1 MADESEIFSGDDVL
15 LLPTL
20 EGVSGLSDLEVFVQG
35 LADYIEVDLPFEIPN
50 NPEFLFANSDDI
62 LVLDGDEKKVA
73 LVAGENISI
82 EHIQGDSVLFI
93 NGTDIDFDLASGSP
107 TLFWEGGPENNLNLN
122 VHHGEITLVLP
133 DRAISAES
141 QIELIEEAIF
151 IDGYDTGIIFS
162 SDASSDVQ
170 IEFIDLNGNSVF
182 HNIGQPAQ
190 VSETLVEHEVSDF
203 EFKDE
208 NPSEEEALSVESE
221 WQVSDLE
228 IFEKI
233 EDGVLAE
240 LDGVSPSIDL
250 GDLQDDL
257 FDAPDVT
264 MVNITPRNSNRS
276 DLKNMELMPEEAM
289 IYRSD
294 DESRLEFGEAEIDW
308 FLEVNDFTDFTIH
321 DPLSLLD
328 DL

>member
-1 MADESEIFSGDDVL
+1 MAKESEIFSGDDVL

-93 NGTDIDFDLASGSP
+93 NGTDIEFDLASGSS
-107 TLFWEGGPENNLNLN
+107 TLFWEGGSENNLSLN
-122 VHHGEITLVLP
+122 FHHGEITLVLP

-141 QIELIEEAIF
+141 QIELIENAVF

-162 SDASSDVQ
+162 SNAISDVQ
-170 IEFIDLNGNSVF
+170 IEFVDLNGNSVF
-182 HNIGQPAQ
+182 HNIDQSAQ
-190 VSETLVEHEVSDF
+190 VSAISVEHEISDF

-208 NPSEEEALSVESE
+208 DPSGEDALSVESE

-240 LDGVSPSIDL
+240 LDGVSPSVDL
-250 GDLQDDL
+250 GDLEDDL

-276 DLKNMELMPEEAM
+276 DLKDMELMPEEAM

-308 FLEVNDFTDFTIH
+308 FLEVNDFADFTID

>member
-1 MADESEIFSGDDVL
+1 MAQESEIFSGDDVL

-50 NPEFLFANSDDI
+50 NPEFLFANGGDI

-107 TLFWEGGPENNLNLN
+107 TLFWEGGSENNLNLN

-141 QIELIEEAIF
+141 QIELIEDAIF
-151 IDGYDTGIIFS
+151 IDGYNTGIIFS

-203 EFKDE
+203 EFNDE
-208 NPSEEEALSVESE
+208 NPSAEEALSVESE

-264 MVNITPRNSNRS
+264 MVKITPRNSNRS
-276 DLKNMELMPEEAM
+276 DLKDMELMPEEAM

>member
-1 MADESEIFSGDDVL
+1 MAKESEIFSGDDVL

-35 LADYIEVDLPFEIPN
+35 LADYIEVDLPFEIPS

-107 TLFWEGGPENNLNLN
+107 TLFWEGGSENSLNLN

-141 QIELIEEAIF
+141 QIELIEDAIF
-151 IDGYDTGIIFS
+151 IDGYDTGIILA
-162 SDASSDVQ
+162 SDASSKVQ
-170 IEFIDLNGNSVF
+170 IEFVDVNGNSVF

-190 VSETLVEHEVSDF
+190 VSEILVEHEVSDF

-208 NPSEEEALSVESE
+208 NPSAEDTLSVESE

-250 GDLQDDL
+250 GDLEDDL
-257 FDAPDVT
+257 FDAPNVT

-276 DLKNMELMPEEAM
+276 DLKDMELMPEEAM

-308 FLEVNDFTDFTIH
+308 FLEVNDFTDFTID

>member
-1 MADESEIFSGDDVL
+1 MAKDSEIFSGDDVL
-15 LLPTL
+15 LMPTL
-20 EGVSGLSDLEVFVQG
+20 EGVFGLSDLEVFVQG
-35 LADYIEVDLPFEIPN
+35 LANYIEVDLPFDMPN
-50 NPEFLFANSDDI
+50 DPEFLFANDDDI

-73 LVAGENISI
+73 LVTGENISI
-82 EHIQGDSVLFI
+82 EHIQGDSMLFI
-93 NGTDIDFDLASGSP
+93 NGINIDFDLASGSP
-107 TLFWEGGPENNLNLN
+107 TLFWDGGSENNLNLN
-122 VHHGEITLVLP
+122 IQHGEITLVLP

-141 QIELIEEAIF
+141 QIEVIENAIF

-162 SDASSDVQ
+162 SDASSNVQ
-170 IEFIDLNGNSVF
+170 IEFVDLNGNSVF
-182 HNIGQPAQ
+182 HNIVQPVQ
-190 VSETLVEHEVSDF
+190 VSPISVEDEVSEF

-208 NPSEEEALSVESE
+208 GPPAEDEYSVESD

-240 LDGVSPSIDL
+240 LDSVSPSIDL

-257 FDAPDVT
+257 FVAPDVT
-264 MVNITPRNSNRS
+264 MVNIPPRNSGQS
-276 DLKNMELMPEEAM
+276 DLEDMELMPEEAM

-308 FLEVNDFTDFTIH
+308 FLEVNDFTDFTID

>member
-1 MADESEIFSGDDVL
+1 MAKDSEIFSGDDVL
-15 LLPTL
+15 LMPTL
-20 EGVSGLSDLEVFVQG
+20 EGVFGLSDLEVFVQG
-35 LADYIEVDLPFEIPN
+35 LANYIEVDLPFDMPN
-50 NPEFLFANSDDI
+50 DPEFLFANDDDI

-73 LVAGENISI
+73 LVTGENISI
-82 EHIQGDSVLFI
+82 EHIQGDSMLFI
-93 NGTDIDFDLASGSP
+93 NGINIDFDLASGSP
-107 TLFWEGGPENNLNLN
+107 TLFWDGGSENNLNLN
-122 VHHGEITLVLP
+122 IQHGEITLVLP

-141 QIELIEEAIF
+141 QIEVIENAIF

-162 SDASSDVQ
+162 SDVSSNVQ
-170 IEFIDLNGNSVF
+170 IEFVDLNGNSVF
-182 HNIGQPAQ
+182 HNIAQPVQ
-190 VSETLVEHEVSDF
+190 VSPISVEDEVSEF

-208 NPSEEEALSVESE
+208 GPPAEDEYSVESD

-240 LDGVSPSIDL
+240 LDSVSPSIDL

-257 FDAPDVT
+257 FVAPDVT
-264 MVNITPRNSNRS
+264 MVNIPPRNSGQS
-276 DLKNMELMPEEAM
+276 DLEDMELMPEEAM

-308 FLEVNDFTDFTIH
+308 FLEVNDFTDFTID

>member
-1 MADESEIFSGDDVL
+1 MAKDSEIFSGDDVL
-15 LLPTL
+15 MLPTL
-20 EGVSGLSDLEVFVQG
+20 EGVFGLSDLEVFVQG
-35 LADYIEVDLPFEIPN
+35 LANYIEVDLPFDMPN
-50 NPEFLFANSDDI
+50 DPEFLFANDDDI
-62 LVLDGDEKKVA
+62 LVLDGDQKKVA
-73 LVAGENISI
+73 VVTGENISI
-82 EHIQGDSVLFI
+82 EHIQGDSMLFI

-107 TLFWEGGPENNLNLN
+107 TLFWEGGSENNLNLN
-122 VHHGEITLVLP
+122 IQTGEIRLVLP

-141 QIELIEEAIF
+141 QIELIENAIF

-162 SDASSDVQ
+162 SDVSSNVQ
-170 IEFIDLNGNSVF
+170 IEFVDLNGNSVF
-182 HNIGQPAQ
+182 HNIDQPVQ
-190 VSETLVEHEVSDF
+190 ISPISVEDEVSDF

-208 NPSEEEALSVESE
+208 GPSDEDPLSVESE

-233 EDGVLAE
+233 EGGASAE
-240 LDGVSPSIDL
+240 LDSVAPSIDL

-257 FDAPDVT
+257 FAAPDVT
-264 MVNITPRNSNRS
+264 MVNISSRNSGGS
-276 DLKNMELMPEEAM
+276 DFEDMELMPEEAM

-308 FLEVNDFTDFTIH
+308 FLEVNDFSDFTID

>member
-1 MADESEIFSGDDVL
+1 MAKDSEIFSGDDVL
-15 LLPTL
+15 LMPTL
-20 EGVSGLSDLEVFVQG
+20 EGVFGLSDLEVFVQG
-35 LADYIEVDLPFEIPN
+35 LANYIEVDLPFDMPN
-50 NPEFLFANSDDI
+50 DPEFLFANDDDI

-73 LVAGENISI
+73 LVTGENISI
-82 EHIQGDSVLFI
+82 EHIQGDSMLFI
-93 NGTDIDFDLASGSP
+93 NGINIDFDLASGSP
-107 TLFWEGGPENNLNLN
+107 TLFWDGGSENNLNLN
-122 VHHGEITLVLP
+122 IQHGEITLVLP

-141 QIELIEEAIF
+141 QIEVIENAIF

-162 SDASSDVQ
+162 SDASSNVQ
-170 IEFIDLNGNSVF
+170 IEFVDLNGNSVF
-182 HNIGQPAQ
+182 HNIAQPVQ
-190 VSETLVEHEVSDF
+190 VSPISVEDEVSEF
-203 EFKDE
+203 EFIDE
-208 NPSEEEALSVESE
+208 GPPAEDEFSVESD

-240 LDGVSPSIDL
+240 LDSVSPSIDL

-257 FDAPDVT
+257 FVAPDVT
-264 MVNITPRNSNRS
+264 MVNIPPRNSGQS
-276 DLKNMELMPEEAM
+276 DLEDMELMPEEAM

-308 FLEVNDFTDFTIH
+308 FLEVNDFTDFTID

>member
-1 MADESEIFSGDDVL
+1 MAKESEIFSGDDVL

-107 TLFWEGGPENNLNLN
+107 TLFWEGGSENNLNLN

-141 QIELIEEAIF
+141 QIELIEDAIF
-151 IDGYDTGIIFS
+151 IDGYDTGIILA
-162 SDASSDVQ
+162 SDASSKVQ
-170 IEFIDLNGNSVF
+170 IEFVDVNGNSVF

-190 VSETLVEHEVSDF
+190 VSEILVEHEVSDF

-208 NPSEEEALSVESE
+208 NPSAEDTLSVESE

-240 LDGVSPSIDL
+240 LDGVSPSVDL
-250 GDLQDDL
+250 GDLEDDL

-276 DLKNMELMPEEAM
+276 DLKDMELMPEEAM

-308 FLEVNDFTDFTIH
+308 FLEVNDFADFTID

>member
-1 MADESEIFSGDDVL
+1 MAKDSEIFSGDDVL
-15 LLPTL
+15 LMPTL
-20 EGVSGLSDLEVFVQG
+20 EGVFGLSDLEVFVQG
-35 LADYIEVDLPFEIPN
+35 LANYIEVDLPFDMPN
-50 NPEFLFANSDDI
+50 DPEFLFANDDDI

-73 LVAGENISI
+73 LVTGENISI
-82 EHIQGDSVLFI
+82 EHIQGDSMLFI
-93 NGTDIDFDLASGSP
+93 NGINIDFDLASGSP
-107 TLFWEGGPENNLNLN
+107 TLFWDGGSENNLNLN
-122 VHHGEITLVLP
+122 IQHGEITLVLP

-141 QIELIEEAIF
+141 QIEVIEHAIF

-162 SDASSDVQ
+162 SDASSNVQ
-170 IEFIDLNGNSVF
+170 IEFVDLNGNSVF
-182 HNIGQPAQ
+182 HNIVQPVQ
-190 VSETLVEHEVSDF
+190 VSPISVEDEVSEF

-208 NPSEEEALSVESE
+208 GPPAEDEYSVESD

-240 LDGVSPSIDL
+240 LDSVSPSIDL

-257 FDAPDVT
+257 FVAPDVT
-264 MVNITPRNSNRS
+264 MVNIPPRNSGQS
-276 DLKNMELMPEEAM
+276 DLEDMELMPEEAM

-308 FLEVNDFTDFTIH
+308 FLEVNDFTDFTID